1 MAVHPLCLAVAVNG
15 DALERLLAEGDVG
28 GYRDSHPWYVAA
40 TLLETAQTA
49 GHTLYLLL
57 AAGSPLR
64 LSHWAQVVAIEV
76 HRYASTRETRVRI
89 GATGTVSP
97 LFEELESVTLAASTW
112 QLEREQQE
120 GLRVRRVH
128 LDSHWIRPY
137 AICETPPF
145 LLAGGSSGT
154 QGDN

>member
-1 MAVHPLCLAVAVNG
+1 MAAHPLCLAVAVNG

-40 TLLETAQTA
+40 TLLAAAKAQDQA
-49 GHTLYLLL
+49 LYLLL

-64 LSHWAQVVAIEV
+64 LSHWAEVVDIDV
-76 HRYASTRETRVRI
+76 HRYASNRETQVKI
-89 GATGTVSP
+89 GATGGISP
-97 LFEELESVTLAASTW
+97 LFEELESVTLAPSTW

-137 AICETPPF
+137 AICETPAF
-145 LLAGGSSGT
+145 LLAKT
-154 QGDN
+154 TT

>member
-1 MAVHPLCLAVAVNG
+1 MTAHPYCLAVAV
-15 DALERLLAEGDVG
+15 DATALTRLLAEGDVG

-40 TLLETAQTA
+40 TLLETARNQ

-57 AAGSPLR
+57 AAGSPLQ
-64 LSHWAQVVAIEV
+64 LGHWAEVIDIEV

-89 GATGTVSP
+89 GSTGKVSP
-97 LFEELESVTLAASTW
+97 LFEELESLTLAPSAW

-128 LDSHWIRPY
+128 LDGHWIRPY
-137 AICETPPF
+137 AICETPAF
-145 LLAGGSSGT
+145 LLAKS
-154 QGDN
+154 

>member
-1 MAVHPLCLAVAVNG
+1 MTAHPLCLAIAVNG

-40 TLLETAQTA
+40 TLLATAKAENQ
-49 GHTLYLLL
+49 TLYLLL

-64 LSHWAQVVAIEV
+64 LSHWAEVVDIEV
-76 HRYASTRETRVRI
+76 HRYASKRETQVKI
-89 GATGTVSP
+89 GATGKVSP

-120 GLRVRRVH
+120 DLRVRRVH

-137 AICETPPF
+137 AICETPAF
-145 LLAGGSSGT
+145 LPARTPS
-154 QGDN
+154 

>member
-1 MAVHPLCLAVAVNG
+1 MAAHSLCLAVAVNG

-28 GYRDSHPWYVAA
+28 GYRDSHPWYVAV
-40 TLLETAQTA
+40 TLLASAKAQ
-49 GHTLYLLL
+49 GHALYLLF
-57 AAGSPLR
+57 AAGSPLG
-64 LSHWAQVVAIEV
+64 LSHWAEVVDIEV
-76 HRYASTRETRVRI
+76 HRYASKRETQVKI
-89 GATGTVSP
+89 GATGMVSP

-137 AICETPPF
+137 AICETPAF
-145 LLAGGSSGT
+145 LLGKASS
-154 QGDN
+154 

>member
-1 MAVHPLCLAVAVNG
+1 MAAHPLCLAVAVNG
-15 DALERLLAEGDVG
+15 GALERLLAEGDVG

-40 TLLETAQTA
+40 DLLAAARDQ

-64 LSHWAQVVAIEV
+64 LSHWAEVVDIEV
-76 HRYASTRETRVRI
+76 HRYASTRETRVKI
-89 GATGTVSP
+89 GATGQVSV
-97 LFEELESVTLAASTW
+97 LFEDLESVTLAPSFW
-112 QLEREQQE
+112 QSEREKQE

-137 AICETPPF
+137 AICETPAF
-145 LLAGGSSGT
+145 LPSRTSS
-154 QGDN
+154 